1 MKKFVFFL
9 TILTSIFLFSQNSVT
24 KIVPSTKSD
33 GYIINI
39 KTQNLAGKTIK
50 LSIYSGS
57 YKQAYRIDS
66 VKVKTNS
73 ETISFKQKQ
82 KIIPVIYQMAIS
94 GKPAKSDILL
104 SNGNVLNFALN
115 TDNANELTTNDAL
128 NKSFLEYQK
137 MPASEQ
143 KNTALKTLQAKFP
156 QNEALKIFTLFELRK
171 TLKKPNNID
180 GATFRKSLL
189 NGVNLNDKAIQLM
202 PNAYAFL
209 NNFFSALPID
219 NENYKSGVDLLL
231 NKQNCESPNFKFYVE
246 WIFKNLELHQ
256 TQNIND
262 TAQYVFNQYVNTK
275 SCVELQN
282 SFYNSTF
289 KKLSSFTKLPVG
301 AVLPE
306 FEMKK
311 INGET
316 YRFSDFK
323 NEKVNIVMFYDPLCE
338 HCQTEVPKLTKEI
351 EELEKETNQKIGKL
365 AILNG
370 SSTLWKDFVDKNNL
384 KDWVNVT
391 YKEGDTKTQE
401 NLDAF
406 ANPKFYILDKNGKI
420 ILKTYGYSFVR
431 SQLLK

>member
-1 MKKFVFFL
+1 MKKFLFFL
-9 TILTSIFLFSQNSVT
+9 TILTSIFLFSQNSAT

-94 GKPAKSDILL
+94 GNPAKSDILV
-104 SNGNVLNFALN
+104 SNGIVLNFALN

-209 NNFFSALPID
+209 NNFFSALPIN

-231 NKQNCESPNFKFYVE
+231 NKQNCLSTNFKFYVE

-338 HCQTEVPKLTKEI
+338 HCQTEIPKITKEI
-351 EELEKETNQKIGKL
+351 EELEKETNLKIGKL

-384 KDWVNVT
+384 KDWENVT

-431 SQLLK
+431 TQLLK

>member
-1 MKKFVFFL
+1 MKKFLFFL

-94 GKPAKSDILL
+94 GKPAKSDILV
-104 SNGNVLNFALN
+104 SNGIVLNFALN

-219 NENYKSGVDLLL
+219 KENYKSGVDLLL
-231 NKQNCESPNFKFYVE
+231 NKQNCENPNFKFYIE

-311 INGET
+311 INGDT

-351 EELEKETNQKIGKL
+351 EELEKETNLKIGKL

-406 ANPKFYILDKNGKI
+406 TNPKFYILDKNGKI

>member
-9 TILTSIFLFSQNSVT
+9 TILTSIFLFSQNSAT

-94 GKPAKSDILL
+94 GNPAKSDILV
-104 SNGNVLNFALN
+104 SNGIVLNFALN

>member
-9 TILTSIFLFSQNSVT
+9 TILTSIFLFSQNSAT

-94 GKPAKSDILL
+94 GNPAKSDILV
-104 SNGNVLNFALN
+104 SNGIVLNFALN

-351 EELEKETNQKIGKL
+351 EELEKETNLKIGKL